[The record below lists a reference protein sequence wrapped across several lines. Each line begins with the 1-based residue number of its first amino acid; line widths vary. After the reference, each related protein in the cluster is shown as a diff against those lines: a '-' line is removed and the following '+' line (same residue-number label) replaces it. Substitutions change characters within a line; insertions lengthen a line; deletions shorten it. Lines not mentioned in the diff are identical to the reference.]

1 MRRTGNRTVGSN
13 PTLSANLKSIASFVL
28 PTAWSRISFLAAY
41 RDALAGF
48 RFAVIAGIR
57 RPHLVAMTEE
67 VSVVSFGMWE
77 ASAPVFVN
85 SLTNMREWLN
95 KAAEEKGESALMEAR
110 LAPDM

>member
-1 MRRTGNRTVGSN
+1 
-13 PTLSANLKSIASFVL
+13 
-28 PTAWSRISFLAAY
+28 
-41 RDALAGF
+41 
-48 RFAVIAGIR
+48 
-57 RPHLVAMTEE
+57 MTEE